1 MTSLVTTLL
10 NKLSFAETQ
19 QENLVINETSIK
31 DWLIQRMAKMKKIP
45 PAEVDTARTFEEY
58 GLDSIVAVRVVGD
71 LEKFID
77 QRLSPALLFE
87 YQSIDELSSYLANEL
102 NTQEA

>member
-1 MTSLVTTLL
+1 MTSIVTTLL
-10 NKLSFAETQ
+10 NKFSFAETKQ
-19 QENLVINETSIK
+19 GDLIINEASIK
-31 DWLIQRMAKMKKIP
+31 DWLVQRMAKMKKISP
-45 PAEVDTARTFEEY
+45 TDVDTARTFEEY

-87 YQSIDELSSYLANEL
+87 YQSIDELSNYLAKEL
-102 NTQEA
+102 NAQEA